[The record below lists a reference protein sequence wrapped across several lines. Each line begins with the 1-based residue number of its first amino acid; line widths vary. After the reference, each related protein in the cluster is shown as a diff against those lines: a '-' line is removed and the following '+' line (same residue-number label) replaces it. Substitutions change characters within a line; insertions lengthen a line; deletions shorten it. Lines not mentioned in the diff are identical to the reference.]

1 MSNSSEP
8 NLTGPAEDLGF
19 SNISELKA
27 DLAQQNISPTE
38 LVAELTHRIAEI
50 DDCIDGLNSVLA
62 INNHLDEQIKS
73 TNLNQPLGGIPIL
86 IKDNI
91 ESVGLP
97 ATAGSL
103 ALVGRQIHADAPLV
117 SQLKSAG
124 ALILGSTNLS
134 EWANI
139 RSGNSTSG
147 WSAVGG
153 LTANPWKYSH
163 SAGGSSSGSGAAVAA
178 GLVPVAI
185 GTETDGSIVCPAAL
199 NGIVGIKPTVGRVST
214 KGIIP
219 ISFSQDSPGPLAR
232 NVADA
237 TEVLGVLINDNNLKT
252 NLSADTELTVGV
264 VRKWLTGSDETNAIF
279 ENQLSALAKS
289 GIKVVEIDLPDIAD
303 EVGADEFMVLLH
315 ELVHTMDAYL
325 SSRPGDG
332 VKSLADVLEFNTRN
346 NELEL
351 SHFGQEYFEIA
362 ATSGGLNQKYHETRK
377 RNLDWAKNVILD
389 PALAKVDVLVGIPYG
404 PAWRS
409 DLVNGDD
416 FASASWMTCPA
427 AISGYPIASI
437 PMGFVSDL
445 PVGMGVIARANDE
458 AKLVTA
464 LAKFEKVFDLADL
477 IPTFNPN

>member
-1 MSNSSEP
+1 MSNTSEP
-8 NLTGPAEDLGF
+8 NSIGPAEELGF
-19 SNISELKA
+19 STISELRA
-27 DLAQQNISPTE
+27 DFAERNISPEE
-38 LVAELTHRIAEI
+38 LVAELTHRIAQI
-50 DDCIDGLNSVLA
+50 DDCVGGLNSVLA
-62 INNHLDEQIKS
+62 INSHLAEQIKS
-73 TNLNQPLGGIPIL
+73 TDLNQPLGGIPIL

-91 ESVGLP
+91 EATGLP

-103 ALVGRQIHADAPLV
+103 ALVGRQIHTDAPLV
-117 SQLKSAG
+117 TKLKNSG
-124 ALILGSTNLS
+124 AIVLGSTNLS

-199 NGIVGIKPTVGRVST
+199 NGVVGIKPTVGRVST
-214 KGIIP
+214 KGIVP

-237 TEVLGVLINDNNLKT
+237 TEVLGSLLNESNLRNNLT
-252 NLSADTELTVGV
+252 ADTELTIGV
-264 VRKWLTGSDETNAIF
+264 VRKWLTSNDETNAIF
-279 ENQLSALAKS
+279 EDQLSALAKA
-289 GIKVVEIDLPDIAD
+289 GIKVIDVDLPDISD
-303 EVGADEFMVLLH
+303 EVGADEFTVLLQ
-315 ELVHTMDAYL
+315 ELVHTMDTYL
-325 SSRPGDG
+325 STRAGEG
-332 VKSLADVLEFNTRN
+332 VKSLSEVVDFNSKN
-346 NELEL
+346 NTLEL
-351 SHFGQEYFEIA
+351 LHFGQEYFEIA
-362 ATSGGLNQKYHETRK
+362 IASGGLDQKYHEARE
-377 RNLDWAKNVILD
+377 RNLNWAKNVILD

-404 PAWRS
+404 PAWQS
-409 DLVNGDD
+409 DLVNGDN

-437 PMGFVSDL
+437 PMGFVTDL
-445 PVGMGVIARANDE
+445 PVGMGVIAKANDE

-477 IPTFNPN
+477 IPTFNRN